1 MELYLKN
8 IGKISE
14 SLIEINGITVITG
27 NNNTGKSTVGKT
39 LFTIFE
45 SLYDIERKVLDEKI
59 DFIKDKILLIDN
71 FLSDDVYINKRYIDS
86 IIDNIISNYEYL
98 NTNTYEFKKYVLEP
112 LYNLYCNDIDSKKND
127 RTKDLIYKLLED
139 LYVPNEDI
147 IKRILQK
154 NLNNIFNQQVTS
166 VLCESFS
173 EIKLKLK
180 NEHILINLDGNSNI
194 LKFEHKTVVIT
205 DAIYIDNPL
214 ILDQFNQESKENISL
229 NYNKS
234 LLQKLFFTKQNN
246 IIDELS
252 IENKLKSIYK
262 KINLICSG
270 KIIGDEI
277 KGFNYTLENTEKTIN
292 IKNLSIGIKTF
303 AILKMLLENGAL
315 KYNGIIILD
324 EPEIHLHPEWQL
336 LFAEII
342 VLLNKEFNMHI
353 LLTTHSPYFLN
364 AIEVYSKKYKLENQT
379 KYYLASNNKNGTS
392 RIKDVSNNI
401 EEIYKKLAKPFQTLE
416 NMEYAEDEN

>member
-8 IGKISE
+8 IGKINE

-71 FLSDDVYINKRYIDS
+71 FLSYDVYINKRYIDS

-166 VLCESFS
+166 VLCEAFS

-194 LKFEHKTVVIT
+194 LKFENKTAVIT

-292 IKNLSIGIKTF
+292 VKNLSIGIKTF

>member
-166 VLCESFS
+166 VLCEAFS

-194 LKFEHKTVVIT
+194 LKFENKTAVIT

-292 IKNLSIGIKTF
+292 VKNLSIGIKTF